1 MKIWTIVI
9 TALGLASALLLI
21 GFVDKD
27 ESRTVCHNVI
37 ITIDNQLNNHFVDNN
52 DVRSMITNGNT
63 EVLEGSSFNDL
74 KVRTLEKR
82 LVANS
87 YVETAEIF
95 RDLKGNLLVNVAL
108 RRPQARIV
116 QSNGPDAYISEDG
129 TILPVSDKF
138 SSRVLL
144 ISGAMANTLTTS
156 HNVVE
161 AGHEKI
167 FELIKYINADEF
179 WRAQIAQI
187 EVVKEDEIKLLPQVT
202 KQYIEFGDLNNIE
215 DKFERLGVF
224 YSQILPAKGW
234 NSYSRVNVKYKNQ
247 IICE

>member
-1 MKIWTIVI
+1 MKIWTIVLTTI
-9 TALGLASALLLI
+9 GIASAMLLI
-21 GFVDKD
+21 GFADKD
-27 ESRTVCHNVI
+27 DSRAVCNNVI
-37 ITIDNQLNNHFVDNN
+37 ISIDNQLDNHFVDNN

-63 EVLEGSSFNDL
+63 EILEGTSFGDL
-74 KVRTLEKR
+74 KVRTLENR
-82 LVANS
+82 LLANR

-108 RRPQARIV
+108 RRPQARVV
-116 QSNGPDAYISEDG
+116 QANGPDAYISEDG

-144 ISGAMANTLTTS
+144 ISGAVSQELATS
-156 HNVVE
+156 ENVVSS
-161 AGHEKI
+161 GYDKI
-167 FELIKYINADEF
+167 FELIKFINANEF
-179 WRAQIAQI
+179 WRAQIAQV
-187 EVVKEDEIKLLPQVT
+187 EVIKEDEIKLHPQVT